1 MAQTKVTDDVRE
13 VTEVDAAKITTGTI
27 PEARI
32 TSLAASKLT
41 GTVDNARISLDA
53 AEIPNLAASKITT
66 GELAN
71 DRVAAL
77 PASKITSGTVD
88 VARLPSTVLNSNI
101 DLTAVK
107 QDIAMLALYN
117 AVSDNRAAYNLPNS
131 FIDQFE
137 DDTGT
142 TTRTDVSNISEYFAS
157 VSSAVGA
164 FPNDSDTLLLIH
176 SDTTHNSVTFTDSSS
191 NNHTIGYTG
200 NARHRSHAN
209 ITEGAK
215 IGGTS
220 IYFDGSG
227 DSLTFPDHSMFDF
240 GTADFTIE
248 AWMSFN
254 SNPATNNIPM
264 LWANASWA
272 SNNLVVRTQA
282 SGPRWEYYIY
292 GGGAHHVTRT
302 IPQTAWH
309 HYAVVKASGGIKMFY
324 DGTEE
329 SYSQSTAGAENISG
343 DAPRIGLNAWAGF
356 NGYIDEFRVSDTA
369 RYSSTFTPNE
379 ITTVSATGTLIS
391 DQQTAPA
398 LTKMSGVVLV
408 KDGGSSATVMGTHLK
423 IYFCATGTAASFPSA
438 WVEAASYT
446 AVTAPFSTGV
456 TMYKLGETTVPS
468 GTSPT
473 IRAVWASQ
481 TDGGYESQL
490 HGWAMNY

>member
-1 MAQTKVTDDVRE
+1 MSGTVGNNAGRGSGSVSDSL
-13 VTEVDAAKITTGTI
+13 DAT
-27 PEARI
+27 
-32 TSLAASKLT
+32 KLT
-41 GTVDNARISLDA
+41 G
-53 AEIPNLAASKITT
+53 
-66 GELAN
+66 
-71 DRVAAL
+71 AL
-77 PASKITSGTVD
+77 PAISGANLTGITT
-88 VARLPSTVLNSNI
+88 T
-101 DLTAVK
+101 DLTPVR

-117 AVSDNRAAYNLPNS
+117 AVSDNRAAYNLPYS

-191 NNHTIGYTG
+191 NNHTITASGDV
-200 NARHRSHAN
+200 RHRSHAN

-215 IGGTS
+215 IGGSS

-227 DSLTFPDHSMFDF
+227 DQLAFPDHSMFDF
-240 GTADFTIE
+240 GTDDFTIE

-254 SNPATNNIPM
+254 SNPAVNNIPM
-264 LWANASWA
+264 LWMNTSWA

-309 HYAVVKASGGIKMFY
+309 HYAVVKASGGVKMFY
-324 DGTEE
+324 DGVEE
-329 SYSQSTAGAENISG
+329 TYSQSTAGAENISG
-343 DAPRIGLNAWAGF
+343 DAPRIGQNAWNAF
-356 NGYIDEFRVSDTA
+356 NGYMDEFRVSDTA
-369 RYSSTFTPNE
+369 RYSATFTPNE

-391 DQQTAPA
+391 DTQTSSVAT
-398 LTKMSGVVLV
+398 TKMSGVILY
-408 KDGGSSATVMGTHLK
+408 KDNAGTATLGTDLK
-423 IYFCATGTAASFPSA
+423 IYLSA
-438 WVEAASYT
+438 NNGGAWTEAASYG
-446 AVTAPFSTGV
+446 AVTPLFSTGIKMV
-456 TMYKLGETTVPS
+456 RLGETTVTS
-468 GTSPT
+468 GTTPV
-473 IRAVWASQ
+473 IKAVWANQ
-481 TDGGYESQL
+481 ESTTMETQL